1 MRTQRV
7 GYSTACVPGSS
18 QDTPR
23 TALPRTAPTMSSP
36 SESAPAILATAV
48 IPWNE
53 HYEFQEDVFRRQVHT
68 LARELTSHLY
78 IFGTAGEG
86 YAVTETQFDQITRAF
101 WSSAREA
108 GVTPMVGLISLS
120 LPTIIE
126 RIERCRALGF
136 RLFQLSLPSW
146 GALNDEE
153 VDRFFAETCGRF
165 PDCQFHHYNLM
176 RTKRLLTSV
185 EYRRLAAAHP
195 NLIAVKNSTTD
206 PAVIADLMSLQPRL
220 RFYITEMG
228 YAIARKTHDLGLL
241 ISLASIHPARAK
253 AFVAG
258 SDAQRAADL
267 EDFKAIIAGLK
278 AAGTRFHIDGAYDK
292 MLYRMTDPTFP
303 LRLLP
308 PYASATEADFACFKA
323 AVPPGWRRG

>member
-1 MRTQRV
+1 MTKV
-7 GYSTACVPGSS
+7 ASAVSS
-18 QDTPR
+18 
-23 TALPRTAPTMSSP
+23 
-36 SESAPAILATAV
+36 ILATAV
-48 IPWNE
+48 VPWNE
-53 HYEFQEDVFRRQVHT
+53 RFEFQEDVFRRQVHT
-68 LARELTSHLY
+68 LARELTRDLY

-86 YAVTETQFDQITRAF
+86 YAVTESQFDQITRAF
-101 WSSAREA
+101 WASSQECQ
-108 GVTPMVGLISLS
+108 VNPMVGLISLS

-126 RIERCRALGF
+126 RIQRCRALGF

-146 GALNDEE
+146 GPLNDQE
-153 VDRFFAETCGRF
+153 VNRFFAETCGRF

-206 PAVIADLMSLQPRL
+206 PAVIADLMTMTPRL

-228 YAIARKTHDLGLL
+228 YAIARRTHDLGLL
-241 ISLASIHPARAK
+241 ISLASIHPERAK
-253 AFVAG
+253 RFVSG
-258 SDAQRAADL
+258 THEQRTADVEELKQVVAA
-267 EDFKAIIAGLK
+267 LK
-278 AAGTRFHIDGAYDK
+278 AAGDNFHIDGAYDK

-308 PYASATEADFACFKA
+308 PYSSATEAGFEIFKA
-323 AVPPGWRRG
+323 AVPAGWRRAAP